1 MNGIDAAQ
9 LRDLIIRPTLE
20 SLGMYSKAAEQLV
33 LGTAC
38 HESECGQWLKQI
50 RGPALGIY
58 QMEPATHG
66 DIINNWLVHNAA
78 LYERVMR
85 VVGDGRFSAD
95 RLVYDLRYA
104 TVMCRLHYRRRPEPL
119 PDAGDWA
126 AMAEYHKKYYNTYL
140 GKSTPEKF
148 MAGIKRFEIDRLYV

>member
-66 DIINNWLVHNAA
+66 DIINNWLMHNAD
-78 LYERVMR
+78 LYGRVMR

-126 AMAEYHKKYYNTYL
+126 AISGYWKQFYNTRH
-140 GKSTPEKF
+140 GKGRPEQF
-148 MAGIKRFEIDRLYV
+148 LAAVQRFGVDRLA